1 MAFDKKQ
8 SKNVKKF
15 HYLERLWLFMN
26 EDDGCGGIWYW
37 RWQGVNY
44 VNQMRAQW
52 ASVPYI
58 LLKKDSRRAENLVL
72 FDLDR
77 GNSQRSENSVH
88 YSGLCGSVLEVA
100 VDKIED
106 FCSVFV
112 YFEGARTDFGGYGRQ
127 NFGISLVL
135 CLLRRLCGAF
145 LKASVDKIQAFIT
158 IFVYFEGRASRFRR
172 WR

>member
-1 MAFDKKQ
+1 MAFEKKQ

-58 LLKKDSRRAENLVL
+58 LLKKDSRETGNLVL

-88 YSGLCGSVLEVA
+88 YSTLCGSVLEVA
-100 VDKIED
+100 VEHFFIFLC
-106 FCSVFV
+106 FCSTFSS
-112 YFEGARTDFGGYGRQ
+112 ARHDFGLRGRT
-127 NFGISLVL
+127 FFLFSL
-135 CLLRRLCGAF
+135 F
-145 LKASVDKIQAFIT
+145 LF
-158 IFVYFEGRASRFRR
+158 YFQLSMDRFRTPR
-172 WR
+172 